1 MKNIIISA
9 LDRKSGKTVAG
20 YAIAKLANKKTGY
33 MKPIGSNVL
42 YRDKK
47 VLDYDAILFKE
58 AFSLPEDAEE
68 LCMGMHHSKILH
80 FYQNVKKEL
89 TERHARLSKGKELFL
104 IEGGEFLWK
113 GASLSLDALSL
124 VEILNAEIVF
134 VVAGEYHE
142 ILDELQYIHRI
153 NKSVSVKGIIL
164 NKMRDED
171 MERIKED
178 AQNLNL
184 KLLGVIPYMKR
195 LQATRVRHV
204 VETLFAK
211 VVAGEDG
218 LDRYIENV
226 FIAALSAPEI
236 KRHPDYRKENKL
248 IITGG
253 DRSDVITACLEE
265 GTSAIILTN
274 NIVPSANILAQAN
287 EKNIP
292 LISLRPDTYTV
303 SKLIENIQPVIL
315 PDEREKLHEIEKE
328 AREHLDIQA
337 ILD

>member
-1 MKNIIISA
+1 MKNIVISA

-20 YAIAKLANKKTGY
+20 YAIAKLAGKNIGY

-42 YRDKK
+42 YKDKK
-47 VLDYDAILFKE
+47 VLDYDALLFKE

-80 FYQNVKKEL
+80 FYQDVKREL
-89 TERHARLSKGKELFL
+89 LERHARLSEGKELFL

-124 VEILNAEIVF
+124 VDALNAEIIF
-134 VVAGEYHE
+134 VVAGEYYE
-142 ILDELQYIHRI
+142 ILDELQHIHRI
-153 NKSVSVKGIIL
+153 GMRVPVKGFVL

-171 MERIKED
+171 MERIRED
-178 AQNLNL
+178 AQTLNL
-184 KLLGVIPYMKR
+184 RFLGFIPYIKKLR
-195 LQATRVRHV
+195 ATRVRHL
-204 VETLFAK
+204 VETLFAR
-211 VVAGEDG
+211 VVAGEEG
-218 LDRYIENV
+218 LDRYVENV

-274 NIVPSANILAQAN
+274 NIVPSANILARAN
-287 EKNIP
+287 EKRIP

-315 PDEREKLHEIEKE
+315 PDEREKLDEIERG

-337 ILD
+337 ILE